1 MIHQSRDRNFWKIY
15 IWIVI
20 YGDSPKI
27 DTFCVCSKLEKCV
40 NLWRVNFWR
49 ANFFQ
54 RNFLVQKLT
63 VIKVFYEIRQRNHF
77 TGRDRWALGIDR
89 VSELLR
95 KCFWPKIGDFD
106 KAHQKFWNFE
116 NFENF
121 QKMRQSLA
129 RQSLAKDC
137 IFPAYGEI
145 IQKTARSF
153 KNGSRIIKL

>member
-1 MIHQSRDRNFWKIY
+1 MRLIYSTWIISWIGFWPENTCT
-15 IWIVI
+15 VLRQRLTHFN
-20 YGDSPKI
+20 SAQ
-27 DTFCVCSKLEKCV
+27 
-40 NLWRVNFWR
+40 NLKNASIFGVSIFGVPISS
-49 ANFFQ
+49 

-137 IFPAYGEI
+137 TLISDDE
-145 IQKTARSF
+145 
-153 KNGSRIIKL
+153 SRILIWWFI

>member
-1 MIHQSRDRNFWKIY
+1 MKNASIFGVSIFGVPI
-15 IWIVI
+15 
-20 YGDSPKI
+20 S
-27 DTFCVCSKLEKCV
+27 S
-40 NLWRVNFWR
+40 
-49 ANFFQ
+49 

-63 VIKVFYEIRQRNHF
+63 VIKVFYEIRQRNHL

-137 IFPAYGEI
+137 ICPNRTPSGVYFPFLSLIFSPLG
-145 IQKTARSF
+145 ARWGHMYSMRTDYCLP
-153 KNGSRIIKL
+153 SR